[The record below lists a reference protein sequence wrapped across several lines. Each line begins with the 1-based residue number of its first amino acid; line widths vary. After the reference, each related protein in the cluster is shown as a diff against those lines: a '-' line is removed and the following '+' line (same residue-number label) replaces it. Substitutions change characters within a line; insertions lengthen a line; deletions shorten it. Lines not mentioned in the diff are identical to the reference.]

1 MWKMMQMLQMWILF
15 SASKLVSVLVCV
27 YLCLLTESLHSD
39 DAILALSLASLI
51 VRKPSR
57 IEKPALNALPESE
70 KDKDTLNICIHFYIY
85 IQKAEITQPKS
96 QSYDIVTVL
105 QFVIFALLHQLSK
118 VPHCALLKHWN
129 CLYYKLR
136 LNSKWTVQH
145 TEQRTWWVHELLLV
159 QVTGTFH
166 GCFKFVK
173 RCF

>member
-1 MWKMMQMLQMWILF
+1 MLQMWILF
-15 SASKLVSVLVCV
+15 SASKLVSVLACVCV
-27 YLCLLTESLHSD
+27 YLCLLTESLHRD
-39 DAILALSLASLI
+39 DVILALSLASLI

-70 KDKDTLNICIHFYIY
+70 KGKDTLNICIHFYIY
-85 IQKAEITQPKS
+85 IQEAEITQPKS
-96 QSYDIVTVL
+96 QSYDIVTV
-105 QFVIFALLHQLSK
+105 LSK

-136 LNSKWTVQH
+136 LNSKWAVQH

-166 GCFKFVK
+166 RCFKFVK